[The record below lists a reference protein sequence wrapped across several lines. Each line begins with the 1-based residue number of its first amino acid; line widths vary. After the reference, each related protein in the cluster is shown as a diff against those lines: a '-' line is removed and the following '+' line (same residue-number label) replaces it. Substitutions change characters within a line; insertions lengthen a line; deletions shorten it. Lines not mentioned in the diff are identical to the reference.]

1 MKYSVKKSIKEYGAT
16 AMFICCCILSML
28 IDLSQFFQIETFS
41 KFNSFLFVIS
51 ILIGLY
57 SIWRISKYYCI
68 WNTNLF
74 LKRISFCLLGV
85 SGILLIHGGLQYGEW
100 ISCPDIFRM
109 TGNFDNPAGFTL
121 ALCCCIPF
129 ILYLKEN
136 YNYSPVIKN
145 TSVIILFLIVIC
157 ILISKSRTAYI
168 CVLVMACMILT
179 MRSRHSKKTIFLFV
193 LGIITALILSYFFK
207 KDSADGRLLIWKC
220 TWEMIK
226 DKPILGFGTGGF
238 RANYMYYQAN
248 FFQSHPD
255 SQYLMLADNITH
267 PFNEYLLC
275 LVNYGII
282 GILIL
287 GGFFIIIMKAYRK
300 NQSRESQ
307 TALLCLANIAIF
319 ACFSYPLSYF
329 VVWLLGILSLYILF
343 SNADYLKN
351 FSLIFKYY
359 THKGLLILSLI
370 ICIVTGNNMYQQIKW
385 NTISKKALTESP
397 ELILAQYQQLLEST
411 SLKED
416 ARFLYN
422 YAAELYYAKHYWE
435 SIKIANLCKKYWID
449 YDLVILLADSY
460 MRIGDFKASEK
471 YWKQASYMCPVRF
484 IPLYELFQLYKTIG
498 KIEDAKN
505 IAKIIINKPVKIP
518 SNKINFIQAEIR
530 AFLSKQNIS
539 LL

>member
-226 DKPILGFGTGGF
+226 DKPIL
-238 RANYMYYQAN
+238 
-248 FFQSHPD
+248 
-255 SQYLMLADNITH
+255 
-267 PFNEYLLC
+267 
-275 LVNYGII
+275 
-282 GILIL
+282 
-287 GGFFIIIMKAYRK
+287 
-300 NQSRESQ
+300 
-307 TALLCLANIAIF
+307 
-319 ACFSYPLSYF
+319 
-329 VVWLLGILSLYILF
+329 
-343 SNADYLKN
+343 
-351 FSLIFKYY
+351 
-359 THKGLLILSLI
+359 
-370 ICIVTGNNMYQQIKW
+370 
-385 NTISKKALTESP
+385 
-397 ELILAQYQQLLEST
+397 
-411 SLKED
+411 
-416 ARFLYN
+416 
-422 YAAELYYAKHYWE
+422 
-435 SIKIANLCKKYWID
+435 
-449 YDLVILLADSY
+449 
-460 MRIGDFKASEK
+460 
-471 YWKQASYMCPVRF
+471 
-484 IPLYELFQLYKTIG
+484 
-498 KIEDAKN
+498 
-505 IAKIIINKPVKIP
+505 
-518 SNKINFIQAEIR
+518 
-530 AFLSKQNIS
+530 
-539 LL
+539 